1 MRNKGLALLGLVL
14 GCGITA
20 SVLSHNLWGY
30 YITPPSGASV
40 IAASR
45 QLEALTHFRV
55 EPGGKVERVAGH
67 PIVPSEFTGCTL
79 FDFNSRCMNDRLM
92 AAVLT
97 LPGDTARTESLESL
111 RPQIERTC
119 GEWSTARWG
128 VAIAVQDSAGPAR
141 LISCTAG
148 EVTNDRYAHR
158 EVLFSERGEREVA
171 FFWYEVSGF
180 EFLTVTF
187 LFITLMLASCGLLAC
202 GWGAWK
208 LRQLLA
214 EPT

>member
-1 MRNKGLALLGLVL
+1 MRNKVLVLLGLVL
-14 GCGITA
+14 VCGITA
-20 SVLSHNLWGY
+20 SVLCHNLWGY

-40 IAASR
+40 IASSR
-45 QLEALTHFRV
+45 RLEALTRFRV
-55 EPGGKVERVAGH
+55 DPGGKVERVSGR
-67 PIVPSEFTGCTL
+67 PIIPSEFVGCTL
-79 FDFNSRCMNDRLM
+79 FDFDSRCMNDRLM

-97 LPGDTARTESLESL
+97 LPGDTARAEPLESL
-111 RPQIERTC
+111 RHQIERTC

-128 VAIAVQDSAGPAR
+128 VAISVQDAAGPAR

-158 EVLFSERGEREVA
+158 EVLFSESGEREVA
-171 FFWYEVSGF
+171 FFWYEVSGL

-187 LFITLMLASCGLLAC
+187 LFITLMFVSCGLLAC

-208 LRQLLA
+208 LRKLLA